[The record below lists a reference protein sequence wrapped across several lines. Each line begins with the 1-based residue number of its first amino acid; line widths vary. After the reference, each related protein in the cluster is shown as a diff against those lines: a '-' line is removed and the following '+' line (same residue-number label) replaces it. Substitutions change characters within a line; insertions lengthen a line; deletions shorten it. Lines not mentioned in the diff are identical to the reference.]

1 MVGGHTFQLRHSIYF
16 CHQYQPVASAI
27 WTPVSPSVKLK
38 LTHFLE
44 ELQTA
49 LPPQAWMAEKLTKK
63 NTGQAGDPWFFSG
76 LSFWKPT
83 LSLQLYLELPQ
94 AQGRVCICLC
104 LGWGE
109 DR

>member
-94 AQGRVCICLC
+94 AQGRVYIYLC